1 MYWRGGRPVHC
12 PRHRRRGQYHT
23 PRRPTPR
30 YVGLFGCVGRGVV
43 EVAPAA
49 NDGGY
54 GYCSPV
60 VHEGPLSTTAP
71 PQNVIKARKKRGP
84 KPPQR
89 SGGGRPLF
97 ARALVYH
104 QSETV
109 GFKCFLCVISS
120 LFGRFP
126 LLLTTGDIAI
136 SGAVVNSGGNN
147 LRVNHLWHAF

>member
-1 MYWRGGRPVHC
+1 ME
-12 PRHRRRGQYHT
+12 
-23 PRRPTPR
+23 
-30 YVGLFGCVGRGVV
+30 LLGCVGRGVV

-109 GFKCFLCVISS
+109 GFECFCVISS

-126 LLLTTGDIAI
+126 PLLTTGDIAI